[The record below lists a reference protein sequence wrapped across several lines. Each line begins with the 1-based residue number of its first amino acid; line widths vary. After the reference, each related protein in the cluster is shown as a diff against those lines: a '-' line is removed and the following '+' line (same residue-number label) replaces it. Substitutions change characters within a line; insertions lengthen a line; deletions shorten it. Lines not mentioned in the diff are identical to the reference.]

1 MNTTV
6 LGRRSI
12 IIPFLLTLLLLGAS
26 TVFGEEIKIGGGGA
40 PLDGI
45 INPCKAAFEKQTGI
59 KLNIVFSNAT
69 IAFKQLLNNEVEAST
84 AGQSYEDLLA
94 TAKKANIE
102 VKNPAGQVGTTI
114 GRSSIYTIVHPGNQV
129 SKLTKDQLKGIFTGK
144 ISNWKDVG
152 GADAPII
159 VVLSKINPATNG
171 VFTKLALDNEP
182 FLSDVLEAGRF
193 EDLRD
198 KVAANPEAIGFGPG
212 YIRDS
217 TVKAVE
223 TPDFSRPIIIVT
235 NGKPAPKVQKLI
247 DFINAE
253 GKKYIKD

>member
-1 MNTTV
+1 MNRLFARCYAMVT
-6 LGRRSI
+6 L
-12 IIPFLLTLLLLGAS
+12 FATLLLLGAS
-26 TVFGEEIKIGGGGA
+26 PLFAEEIKIGGGGA

-45 INPCKAAFEKQTGI
+45 INPCKAAFEKSSNI

-84 AGQSYEDLLA
+84 AGQSYEDLLV

-102 VKNPAGQVGTTI
+102 VKDPASYVGTTL
-114 GRSSIYTIVHPGNQV
+114 GKSSIYTIVHPGNPV
-129 SKLTKDQLKGIFTGK
+129 NKLSKEQLKGIFTGK

-152 GADAPII
+152 GSDTPII
-159 VVLSKINPATNG
+159 VVLSKINPATNS
-171 VFTKLALDNEP
+171 VFTKLAMDNEP
-182 FLSDVLEAGRF
+182 YLSEILEAGRF
-193 EDLRD
+193 EDLRE

-212 YIRDS
+212 YIRDK

-235 NGKPAPKVQKLI
+235 KGKPAPKIQKLI
-247 DFINAE
+247 DFINTD
-253 GKKYIKD
+253 GKKYIQD